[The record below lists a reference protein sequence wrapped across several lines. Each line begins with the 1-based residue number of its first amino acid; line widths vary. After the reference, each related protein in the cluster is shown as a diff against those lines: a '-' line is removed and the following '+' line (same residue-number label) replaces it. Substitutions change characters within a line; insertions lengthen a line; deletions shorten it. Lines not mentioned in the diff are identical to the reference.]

1 MRTEE
6 LIGREE
12 GKPARRTREM
22 RRDDLR
28 GGLQTTFTLVELTG
42 SVMELSVGRLLF
54 DWGMT

>member
-1 MRTEE
+1 
-6 LIGREE
+6 
-12 GKPARRTREM
+12 M